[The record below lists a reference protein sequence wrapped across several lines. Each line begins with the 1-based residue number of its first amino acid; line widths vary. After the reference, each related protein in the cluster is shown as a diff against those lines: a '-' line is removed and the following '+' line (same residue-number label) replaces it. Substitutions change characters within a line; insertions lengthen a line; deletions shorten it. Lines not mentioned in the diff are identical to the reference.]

1 MKKTQ
6 KLLSWFVVFAIC
18 IAMFVGTSISVCA
31 SDVAETPE
39 EGCDAIFQVCVY
51 YEEPGSTPLW
61 IGYGSGFLID
71 ENYLL
76 TAAHVVWDDSY
87 YSYANDEGDMIKDYL
102 HYYITL
108 RSDVRIEVYIV
119 NMSNSDDM
127 DFAIMQLD
135 QPITNHKILELSNE
149 SPAVTSN
156 VFALGFPSLTE
167 EGRDFSQFTTKDVTV
182 SSGAVNSISTDNG
195 FYKILHSANITGG
208 NSGGPLIDEQ
218 GAVIGINTH
227 YWTNYA
233 STDFYASA
241 ITEIIPIL
249 NDLSIPFVLKETED
263 TSATEDNASTDAPTE
278 EAVDVA
284 PQVES
289 QETVEAHDD
298 IITPDIVN
306 KEEKSGLSTVTL
318 IVIIVAALLLIGV
331 IVLVVVLAAGKKK
344 KSTATSEQRVPVG
357 VAASPVPPQQPVAPF
372 HQPTAPPV
380 APFATA
386 PAVSGAGET
395 TVLSGAGE
403 TTLLNAGAGETS
415 VLSMAPLCKL
425 IHEKNNETISI
436 SKPDFSIGKER
447 ARVDYCI
454 SDNNSVSRLHARIVC
469 KEGKF
474 FIIDQ
479 NATNGTYVNNV
490 RSQPRREVE
499 IKDGD
504 QIKLSDETF
513 TFKVER

>member
-6 KLLSWFVVFAIC
+6 KLLSWFIVFAIC

-39 EGCDAIFQVCVY
+39 ECCDAIFQVCVY

-61 IGYGSGFLID
+61 IGYGSGFLIN

-87 YSYANDEGDMIKDYL
+87 YSYANANGDLIKDYL

-119 NMSNSDDM
+119 NMSNSNDM

-195 FYKILHSANITGG
+195 FYKVLHSANITGG

-249 NDLSIPFVLKETED
+249 NDLSIPYVLKGTED
-263 TSATEDNASTDAPTE
+263 TSETVDNAPTE
-278 EAVDVA
+278 ALTEEVVDVA
-284 PQVES
+284 PQA
-289 QETVEAHDD
+289 ETVEAQYD
-298 IITPDIVN
+298 IVTPDIVN
-306 KEEKSGLSTVTL
+306 KEEKSGLSPVIL
-318 IVIIVAALLLIGV
+318 IVIIVSALLLIGV

-344 KSTATSEQRVPVG
+344 KTTAASAQRVPAG
-357 VAASPVPPQQPVAPF
+357 VAASPVAPSAAHPTAPV
-372 HQPTAPPV
+372 APPV

-504 QIKLSDETF
+504 QIKLSDEIF